1 MNRVSKSSDE
11 LIKEV
16 FANCAELSLRYERPV
31 SPDGHLVGSLGEI
44 YAREHLGLVLMT
56 PSNEGFD
63 ARTSD
68 GVPVEIKATTRNSI
82 SLSSSGSKAEILV
95 VVKFT
100 DSGQGCIVYNG
111 PIDRAW
117 SIAGR
122 PQKNGQ
128 RRVSLSK
135 LIRLSE

>member
-1 MNRVSKSSDE
+1 MSKSSEE
-11 LIKEV
+11 LIREV
-16 FANCAELSLRYERPV
+16 FANCAELSKRFGRPV

-44 YAREHLGLVLMT
+44 YARERLGLMLMA

-63 ARTSD
+63 ARSSD
-68 GVPVEIKATTRNSI
+68 GAPVEIKATTRKSI

-100 DSGQGCIVYNG
+100 DSGQGSIVFNG
-111 PIDRAW
+111 PIEKAW
-117 SIAGR
+117 KVAGR

-128 RRVSLSK
+128 RRVYLS
-135 LIRLSE
+135 RLV